1 MNHAVV
7 RCALVVLSLV
17 SFPLLASE
25 VVPLSVKETVHR
37 ANAIAVGV
45 VTSKAS
51 RWGDASRRW
60 MVTDYTLAVEETL
73 LESRDSAIGKTIT
86 LTWWGGTIGQE
97 SQSVSDLRHP
107 SIGERILVMLRE
119 DWNRAVGFSP
129 VVGFNAGFFLVRSDS
144 TIVDSAGSPIGFN
157 TASLRATLPSLRS
170 ALPSAAVDAATSST
184 PPSPLPSAR
193 PELPG
198 FPARR
203 DRSDTALPL
212 APEAATPPQP
222 RPQRIV
228 APIARSRSASI
239 AAHAGVRTNYT
250 VSFTAFAPIVMNQ
263 LPSGFTPWS
272 PEDQYAM
279 SFWNYY
285 ADVFR
290 TYVSPTGT
298 YGWQNNVF
306 DVAGWPSSTDLENV
320 YGVPWDSSTVATTF
334 RRYDGNNRIIEADIA
349 FNPEFSFTLDD
360 EAIYDGGTSSKGF
373 RHAVTHE
380 LGHVLGI
387 EHNFNDLAAM
397 NNFTNQYRF
406 FGFPYMD
413 DAEAIRAG
421 YPANAQSRE
430 DLAVYLYR
438 AIGSQDATEALFGGS
453 VSSGGTITVSHYLVE
468 NAGTTTIA
476 TPTIEWYL
484 TAQRNFGAAY
494 YYLGTSTYPALA
506 PFQYFF
512 PDTVHR
518 TFTVPTD
525 VPAGQYY
532 LAANI
537 PSGDGP
543 SHVVFPFGNNYAFTR
558 TKLQVTACTPLP
570 PTAVTATA
578 QTTTSVA
585 VSWNTAPCSS
595 SYDVYRDAGN
605 GYVPVGS
612 SSTTNFTDT
621 TAVAGK
627 AYLYAI
633 RTVAGAA
640 QSSQSVHDL
649 ATTIFFT
656 DPTLF
661 AGSSLVKTTHIME
674 LRNAVGAVRILG
686 GMSGISYT
694 NPTLTP
700 GSSTM
705 RAAHVSE
712 LRSALDAAR
721 ADLSLSALSYTD
733 PSLSTFTTKIKA
745 VHIQQ
750 LRDGV
755 R

>member
-1 MNHAVV
+1 MVV
-7 RCALVVLSLV
+7 VLSLVVLSLV

-25 VVPLSVKETVHR
+25 LVSLSMNETVHR
-37 ANAIAVGV
+37 ADAIAVGV

-73 LESRDSAIGKTIT
+73 LESQDDAIGETIT

-97 SQSVSDLRHP
+97 SQSVSDLRQP
-107 SIGERILVMLRE
+107 TTSERILVMLRE
-119 DWNRAVGFSP
+119 DWNRRVGFSP
-129 VVGFNAGFFLVRSDS
+129 VVGFNAGFFVVRSDS

-157 TASLRATLPSLRS
+157 TASLRASLSSLRS
-170 ALPSAAVDAATSST
+170 ALPSAAVDAAA
-184 PPSPLPSAR
+184 PSPQPSRLPSAR

-198 FPARR
+198 FSSRL
-203 DRSDTALPL
+203 DRSDTAAPL
-212 APEAATPPQP
+212 APEAATTPQL
-222 RPQRIV
+222 RPQHVV
-228 APIARSRSASI
+228 APFARSSSASI
-239 AAHAGVRTNYT
+239 ATRTGLRTNYT
-250 VSFTAFAPIVMNQ
+250 LPYTAFAPILMNQ
-263 LPSGFTPWS
+263 LPSAFTPWS

-279 SFWNYY
+279 SAWNYY

-290 TYVSPTGT
+290 VYVSPTGT

-306 DVAGWPSSTDLENV
+306 DIAGWPSSTDLQNV

-334 RRYDGNNRIIEADIA
+334 RRFDANNRIIEADIA
-349 FNPEFSFTLDD
+349 FNPAFSFTVDD
-360 EAIYDGGTSSKGF
+360 EAIYDGMNAKAF

-380 LGHVLGI
+380 LGHVLGA
-387 EHNFNDLAAM
+387 EHNFTALATM
-397 NNFTNQYRF
+397 NYLPNGYSF
-406 FGFPYMD
+406 FGLPYMD
-413 DAEAIRAG
+413 DVQAIRVG
-421 YPANAQSRE
+421 YPANVQSRE

-438 AIGSQDATEALFGGS
+438 AIGSANVSQALFETS
-453 VSSGGTITVSHYLVE
+453 VSSGGTITVSHYHVE
-468 NAGTTTIA
+468 NAGTTTIT

-484 TAQRNFGAAY
+484 TTQRHFSAAY
-494 YYLGTSTYPALA
+494 YYLGTSTYPSLA
-506 PFQYFF
+506 PFQYFL

-518 TFTVPTD
+518 TFTVPTN

-532 LAANI
+532 LAAYI
-537 PSGDGP
+537 PNGGGP
-543 SHVVFPFGNNYAFTR
+543 SQASFPFGNNNAFTR
-558 TKLQVTACTPLP
+558 TKLQVSACTPLT

-585 VSWNTAPCSS
+585 VSWNAAPCSS
-595 SYDVYRDAGN
+595 SYDVYRNAGS
-605 GYVPVGS
+605 GYAPVGS
-612 SSTTNFTDT
+612 SQTTNFIDT

-640 QSSQSVHDL
+640 QSAQSVHDL

-656 DPTLF
+656 DPTLS
-661 AGSSLVKTTHIME
+661 AGSSRVKTTHIME
-674 LRNAVGAVRILG
+674 LRNAVGAVRVLG

-700 GSSTM
+700 GSSTL

-712 LRSALDAAR
+712 LRSSLDAAR
-721 ADLSLSALSYTD
+721 ATLSLSALSYID
-733 PSLSTFTTKIKA
+733 PSLSTFTTKIRA